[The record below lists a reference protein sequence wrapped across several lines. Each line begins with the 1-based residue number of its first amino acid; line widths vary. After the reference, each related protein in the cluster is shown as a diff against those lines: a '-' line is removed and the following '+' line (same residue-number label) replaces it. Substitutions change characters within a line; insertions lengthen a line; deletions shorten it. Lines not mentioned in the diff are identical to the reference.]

1 MQKKYYLCAV
11 KKYRSLSK
19 SLTYRIMAV
28 VLVMIAVITN
38 FFQRHLN
45 HNPLISAGFLL
56 KKVIYFVK
64 IIFSFIFVANIFER

>member
-56 KKVIYFVK
+56 K
-64 IIFSFIFVANIFER
+64 